1 MLVIIGFIVVLVS
14 VLGGYVL
21 SHGSIAALWQPYELL
36 IIFGAAVGAFVS
48 ANSIDIVKSAGR
60 DAIGLFKGPRY
71 RKQDYIDLLS
81 LLYDIFTKMRKE
93 GQLGMESH
101 IEDPANSSLF
111 SAYPRLIAEHHL
123 IDFVTDCL
131 RLIVGGSMDPHELE
145 QLLDV
150 ELETHHHQALAPAIA
165 VQKMADALPGF
176 GIVAAVLGIV
186 ITMKSIDGD
195 AAVIGEHIAGALVG
209 TFLGILLSYGFIGP
223 LSAAMEARVSTD
235 GRAFECVK
243 VGLLA
248 NLRGYNPMVSVE
260 FARKSLQ
267 STSRPSFQDLEAHL
281 KSAR

>member
-14 VLGGYVL
+14 VLGGYML
-21 SHGSIAALWQPYELL
+21 SHGSIGALWQPYELL

-48 ANSIDIVKSAGR
+48 ANSLDIVKGAGR
-60 DAIGLFKGPRY
+60 DAVGLFKGPRY

-101 IEDPANSSLF
+101 IEDPASSSLF

-123 IDFVTDCL
+123 IDFITDCL

-150 ELETHHHQALAPAIA
+150 ELETHHHEALAPALA

-209 TFLGILLSYGFIGP
+209 TFLGILLSYGFVGP

-267 STSRPSFQDLEAHL
+267 TTTRPSFTDLEAHL

>member
-1 MLVIIGFIVVLVS
+1 MLVIIGSIIVLVS

-21 SHGSIAALWQPYELL
+21 SHGTIGALWQPYELL
-36 IIFGAAVGAFVS
+36 IIFGAAVGAFIS
-48 ANSIDIVKSAGR
+48 ANSMDIVKGAAR
-60 DAIGLFKGPRY
+60 DALGLFKGPKY
-71 RKQDYIDLLS
+71 KKQDYVDLLS
-81 LLYDIFTKMRKE
+81 LLYDIFVKMRKD
-93 GQLGMESH
+93 GQLAMEEH
-101 IEDPANSSLF
+101 IENPENSSLF
-111 SAYPRLIAEHHL
+111 TAYPRLVAEHHL
-123 IDFVTDCL
+123 IDFITDCL

-145 QLLDV
+145 ALLDV
-150 ELETHHHQALAPAIA
+150 ELETHHHEALAPALA

-223 LSAAMEARVSTD
+223 LSAAMEARVNAD

-248 NLRGYNPMVSVE
+248 NLRGYNPMVAVE
-260 FARKSLQ
+260 FARKSLT
-267 STSRPSFQDLEAHL
+267 SSSRPSFQDLEGHL
-281 KSAR
+281 KAAR